1 MAYSYTTHRGK
12 RVSRAH
18 AVMLAAYERKT
29 GRALYINQGAR
40 TIAEQTAFWNH
51 YQRYGWP
58 LAAYPSPGAPH
69 IKYGRE
75 NHALDIN
82 ADVVRGLAAFY
93 RANGVPVAFN
103 VPGEPWHMDTP
114 SETAL
119 IAAAKRLGGTA
130 FLPTI
135 RKGSHGPS
143 VAKLQVYLRM
153 AKDSRGKGYLPA
165 GWHAHESY
173 TLFVRKAVRRFQRE
187 HNLTAD
193 GIVGPKTWGVLYRAA
208 HN

>member
-103 VPGEPWHMDTP
+103 VPGEPWHLDVL
-114 SETAL
+114 SEAAL
-119 IAAAKRLGGTA
+119 VRAAKRLSGPA
-130 FLPTI
+130 SHPTL
-135 RKGSHGPS
+135 RKGARGPS
-143 VAKLQVYLRM
+143 VARCQVLLRM
-153 AKDSRGKGYLPA
+153 TGYIPA
-165 GWHAHESY
+165 QWHAHEAY
-173 TLFVRKAVRRFQRE
+173 TLYVRRAVRAFQKA
-187 HNLTAD
+187 HGLTVD
-193 GIVGPKTWGVLYRAA
+193 GVCGPSTWRALYAA
-208 HN
+208 KRVQG

>member
-1 MAYSYTTHRGK
+1 MAYTYTTHRGK
-12 RVSRAH
+12 RVSRSH

-29 GRALYINQGAR
+29 GRAIYINQGAR

-51 YQRYGWP
+51 YQKYGWP

-75 NHALDIN
+75 NHALDVN
-82 ADVVRGLAAFY
+82 ADVVQGLAAFY

-103 VPGEPWHMDTP
+103 VPGEPWHMDAL
-114 SETAL
+114 SESAL

-153 AKDSRGKGYLPA
+153 AGYLPA
-165 GWHAHESY
+165 KWHAHESY
-173 TLFVRKAVRRFQRE
+173 TLYVRRAVRRFQKD
-187 HNLTAD
+187 HKLTVD
-193 GIVGPKTWGVLYRAA
+193 GVVGQKTWGVLIRAA
-208 HN
+208 RN